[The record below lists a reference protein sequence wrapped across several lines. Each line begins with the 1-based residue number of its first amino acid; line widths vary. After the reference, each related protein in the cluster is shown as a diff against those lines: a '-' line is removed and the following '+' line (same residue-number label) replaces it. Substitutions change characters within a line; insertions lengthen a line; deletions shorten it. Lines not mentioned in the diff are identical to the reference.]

1 MKNRLHQLAAAALMT
16 VASMGAQAAFD
27 ITVNYSGDSAYQSY
41 FDNAA
46 SFWEGL
52 ITGYQGSVSLTGV
65 TIDASIEAIDG
76 QWGTLGYAGPNG
88 TSVQGGFR
96 YTTTGIM
103 VFDSA
108 DMAYMT
114 GSGTF
119 ADVIRHEMAHVLGF
133 GTLWTYNGVYVDGS
147 GQYTGAAALAEY
159 QTEYNQPGATY
170 IPVELGGGGGTAD
183 GHWNEVDNGAGTTGI
198 TDGNGNDMRNEL
210 MTGWLN
216 APTYVSRT
224 TIAQFQDIGYTV
236 NLSPV
241 PEPETMMMFALGLPV
256 LLRFARRQN
265 KPQA

>member
-1 MKNRLHQLAAAALMT
+1 MT

-65 TIDASIEAIDG
+65 TIDASIEVIDG
-76 QWGTLGYAGPNG
+76 EWGTLGYAGPTG

-96 YTTTGIM
+96 YATTGIM

-114 GSGTF
+114 GTGTF

-133 GTLWTYNGVYVDGS
+133 GTLWTHNGVYVDGT
-147 GQYTGAAALAEY
+147 GRYTGAAALAEY
-159 QTEYNQPGATY
+159 RTEFNQPGAAF

-183 GHWNEVDNGAGTTGI
+183 GHWNEVDNGAGNTGI

-224 TIAQFQDIGYTV
+224 TVAQFQDIGYTV
-236 NLSPV
+236 NISAV
-241 PEPETMMMFALGLPV
+241 PEPQTVAMFALGLPV

-265 KPQA
+265 KPRA